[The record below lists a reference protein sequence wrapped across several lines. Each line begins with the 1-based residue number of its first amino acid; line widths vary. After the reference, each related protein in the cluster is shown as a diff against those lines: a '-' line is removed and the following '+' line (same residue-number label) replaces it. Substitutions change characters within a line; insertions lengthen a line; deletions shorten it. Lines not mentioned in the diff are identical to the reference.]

1 MDGVTHV
8 PRSRQG
14 TFQLVIP
21 SKDIRTLLSLPLEH
35 SYPQV
40 AIRTINF
47 RLNLIL
53 IFHPWRTAFQE
64 DGKTSMS
71 RMLEARGN
79 NSTAFIIQSTNTS
92 NQCLIDGLGTY
103 RSISNIF
110 CTSRQ
115 KENFRRFGINHC
127 GDLLSGLFYTLLCHY
142 G

>member
-71 RMLEARGN
+71 RMFVLRIKKQYQFYSLCFFVCQLVFKGTVTKKLVLSEKNR
-79 NSTAFIIQSTNTS
+79 SAFPTTVNIRRNKFYSS
-92 NQCLIDGLGTY
+92 N
-103 RSISNIF
+103 
-110 CTSRQ
+110 
-115 KENFRRFGINHC
+115 
-127 GDLLSGLFYTLLCHY
+127 
-142 G
+142 